1 MFGKVKKWLGIEGV
15 KVDLELNDPF
25 SVKTALAT
33 GKILL
38 SSMHEQTVTGIR
50 VKMVE
55 RYTRGR
61 GKNKLTD
68 EYEIGSIELE
78 RKFIVPA
85 EEIIEV
91 DFELPFELTYSEMD
105 ELQQSNVLMGA
116 VVGMAKKLQNVNSEF
131 FVIAEANVSG
141 TALHPFDRQLAL
153 VH

>member
-25 SVKTALAT
+25 SVKTGLAS

-55 RYTRGR
+55 KYTRGR

-105 ELQQSNVLMGA
+105 ELQQNNILMGA
-116 VVGMAKKLQNVNSEF
+116 VVGMAKKLQNVKSEF
-131 FVIAEANVSG
+131 FIIAEANVSG
-141 TALHPFDRQLAL
+141 TALHPFDRQLAI
-153 VH
+153 VS

>member
-25 SVKTALAT
+25 SIKTGLAS

-38 SSMHEQTVTGIR
+38 SSMHEQTVTEIR

-55 RYTRGR
+55 KYTRGR

-68 EYEIGSIELE
+68 EYEIGSIQLE

-91 DFELPFELTYSEMD
+91 EFELPFELTYSEMD
-105 ELQQSNVLMGA
+105 ELQQSNILMGA
-116 VVGMAKKLQNVNSEF
+116 VVGMAKKLQNVKSEF
-131 FVIAEANVSG
+131 FVVAEANVSG
-141 TALHPFDRQLAL
+141 TALHPFDRQRAI
-153 VH
+153 VN